1 MKFVEII
8 DNDYKVLILVNIE
21 QIAMIYPPNTILLS
35 GQHGNGNGLINTD
48 EIGMKRILEEIGIY
62 KEDKG

>member
-48 EIGMKRILEEIGIY
+48 EIGMKRILKEIGIY
-62 KEDKG
+62 EEDKG